1 MPPSQAPPSAAPQP
15 QCNACNHGSMHTHTH
30 MHACQSTGFKLNHQP
45 CTARSG
51 TAGEGVRPNYTHVHL
66 AVYKVY
72 FGFAC
77 MPHHASA
84 CTLGHAHGAGP
95 LPHQGQCTCP
105 APRPKPLLLLV
116 ACWPWVCG
124 AWLASPPDNPTAHK
138 PQPPRV
144 IPWHNNLN
152 WGQYDCP
159 SLFESFF
166 FPHWKQALACQWAG
180 PR

>member
-1 MPPSQAPPSAAPQP
+1 MWPHIRPAMALGARGHQPTMTSPQRHVPPVTQSRPPLCRPPASMQCMQP
-15 QCNACNHGSMHTHTH
+15 WKHAHTCT
-30 MHACQSTGFKLNHQP
+30 HACMPINWAWLQVEP

-51 TAGEGVRPNYTHVHL
+51 TARQGARPNYTHVHL

-138 PQPPRV
+138 PQP
-144 IPWHNNLN
+144 
-152 WGQYDCP
+152 
-159 SLFESFF
+159 
-166 FPHWKQALACQWAG
+166 
-180 PR
+180 